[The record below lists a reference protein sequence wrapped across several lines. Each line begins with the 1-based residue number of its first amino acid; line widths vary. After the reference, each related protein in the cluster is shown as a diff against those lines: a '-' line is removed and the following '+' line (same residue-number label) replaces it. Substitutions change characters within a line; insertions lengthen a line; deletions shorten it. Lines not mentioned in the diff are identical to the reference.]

1 MVFTSRLML
10 KNQPWKTMALFRNIQ
25 RGYRQMH
32 NLHEINYTAHLE
44 LQQRTAKYLERTDR
58 VYLPSKTIEF
68 DRNGELLL
76 YSCENIKNSTIYFKY
91 PYCMYD
97 AFMPVSWYIYFVN
110 PFMWKWQV
118 ICSIFYL
125 TNMFAWMPHVLYWK
139 ALDRKIHRLLL
150 LRGGKYVKIY
160 NMNPSGDTFFSWAN
174 INEFH
179 ILTEDYQDFADKD
192 NVEFLNKEGQ
202 LKYEVQ
208 CQLENYVDQL
218 VTVQDEIIYF
228 MREGKVHQPEIFEM
242 VLRGYNIETSNFVIN
257 TEHNMRYMEP
267 HHNQ

>member
-1 MVFTSRLML
+1 
-10 KNQPWKTMALFRNIQ
+10 
-25 RGYRQMH
+25 MH
-32 NLHEINYTAHLE
+32 DLNEITWTTNLE

-76 YSCENIKNSTIYFKY
+76 YSCDNVKNSQIYFKY

-97 AFMPVSWYIYFVN
+97 SFIPIAWYIYFIN

-125 TNMFAWMPHVLYWK
+125 VNSFAWMPHVLYWK
-139 ALDRKIHRLLL
+139 MLDRKIYKFYL

-160 NMNPSGDTFFSWAN
+160 NMNPSGDQFFSWAT

-179 ILTEDYQDFADKD
+179 LLTEDYQDFADKD
-192 NVEFLNKEGQ
+192 NTEFLNKEGQ

-208 CQLENYVDQL
+208 TQLENYVDHY

-228 MREGKVHQPEIFEM
+228 MKEGTVHQPEIFEM
-242 VLRGYNIETSNFVIN
+242 VLRGYNIDTSNFVIN
-257 TEHNMRYMEP
+257 TENNLRYMEP